1 MAMQIELQELS
12 ASLFK
17 NYRQPVH
24 LSLVVLLALVGA
36 IYCELSVQ
44 AVPEPLAP
52 RRAQLMDAL
61 AAKLD
66 KLELKPELKA
76 EMLRALKSM
85 QETRDMG
92 LDQAKERREQI
103 RRELLERVAKETKSL
118 RGH

>member
-1 MAMQIELQELS
+1 M
-12 ASLFK
+12 K
-17 NYRQPVH
+17 H

-44 AVPEPLAP
+44 AVPEPNAPLAP